1 MILEP
6 IGDNLILKIEM
17 KQKEEKTNAGLILIN
32 EGTEQSLRTD
42 MATVIAIGEGR
53 VLNNGQPM
61 YFNIGLM
68 GASQN
73 KLINQIEINPDKK
86 LVEKNIGQ
94 ILKPTVKEGDKVLYN
109 KFAGTEINAD
119 GEKYLILKETDIL
132 AIVK

>member
-53 VLNNGQPM
+53 VLNNGQ
-61 YFNIGLM
+61 I
-68 GASQN
+68 
-73 KLINQIEINPDKK
+73 
-86 LVEKNIGQ
+86 LVPN
-94 ILKPTVKEGDKVLYN
+94 VKVNDKVLYN
-109 KFAGTEINAD
+109 KFAGTEVNID
-119 GEKYLILKETDIL
+119 GEKFLILKETDIL
-132 AIVK
+132 AITK

>member
-1 MILEP
+1 MILEQ

-17 KQKEEKTNAGLILIN
+17 KQKEEKTNAGLIIIN
-32 EGTEQSLRTD
+32 EGTVQSLRTD

-53 VLNNGQPM
+53 VLNN
-61 YFNIGLM
+61 
-68 GASQN
+68 
-73 KLINQIEINPDKK
+73 
-86 LVEKNIGQ
+86 GQ